1 MAKKKKKK
9 KTIKKSAKKPQA
21 PLDAGKQNVV
31 PHPTAGPRVIEFEQ
45 AIDDQLA
52 QEPTEE
58 TKRGRGRP
66 RKIAEPEPGTIAA
79 RVDPDLVSGVVKLP
93 FEFWAVST
101 GVDKLRLSDGE
112 ASMMAGPAQ
121 QVADLFLPGVDPRY
135 YAVGGLLLSVII
147 VVTAKLQIIAEEK
160 KRRSEVESP
169 EPIAGPVVQ
178 PGTGAPEAI
187 RFPEDIGTQEI

>member
-9 KTIKKSAKKPQA
+9 IKKTAKKKTMPSA
-21 PLDAGKQNVV
+21 AGKQQVT

-45 AIDDQLA
+45 AIDDQLNQSA
-52 QEPTEE
+52 AEE
-58 TKRGRGRP
+58 IKRPPGRP
-66 RKIAEPEPGTIAA
+66 AKAKEGEGPGAVSFT
-79 RVDPDLVSGVVKLP
+79 DPNLVKGVVKLP

-112 ASMMAGPAQ
+112 ASMIADPAI
-121 QVADLFLPGVDPRY
+121 QVADLFLPGIDPRY

-160 KRRSEVESP
+160 KRRSEVEAP
-169 EPIAGPVVQ
+169 KPIVTPTVQ
-178 PGTGAPEAI
+178 PRTGTPETI
-187 RFPEDIGTQEI
+187 KFPDDIGTKDI